1 MPVQRL
7 IERILV
13 KYDAAGLPNRI
24 EVITQV
30 SILNPD
36 NPDMMIQNQES
47 VVMAYADMPTGEQTA
62 LRNLLKNAA
71 TPMVNRERP
80 LVKP

>member
-47 VVMAYADMPTGEQTA
+47 VVMAYVDMLTGEQTA